1 MSPSDINVLNAKLE
15 YVQEKIDAMHDMVKE
30 HITQEE
36 AQWEKIRAQIEK
48 DYARKWVEV
57 VVWFVIFAI
66 STSVVWWVI
75 SQQAT
80 INEHMIISN
89 SNKLSENGK

>member
-1 MSPSDINVLNAKLE
+1 MSPSDINVLNTKLE
-15 YVQEKIDAMHDMVKE
+15 YVQEKIESLHEMIEK
-30 HITQEE
+30 HISQEE
-36 AQWEKIRAQIEK
+36 AQWEKMNKQIEK

-75 SQQAT
+75 SQQAN
-80 INEHMIISN
+80 INEYMIISN
-89 SNKLSENGK
+89 SKKLSENGK

>member
-1 MSPSDINVLNAKLE
+1 MSPSDINVLNTKLE
-15 YVQEKIDAMHDMVKE
+15 YVQEKIESLHEMIEK
-30 HITQEE
+30 HISQEE
-36 AQWEKIRAQIEK
+36 AQWEKMNKQIDK

-57 VVWFVIFAI
+57 VVGFVIFAV

-89 SNKLSENGK
+89 SNKLTENGK

>member
-1 MSPSDINVLNAKLE
+1 MTQTEVAVLGSKLE
-15 YVQEKIDAMHDMVKE
+15 YVQEKIDTLHEMIEK
-30 HITQEE
+30 HIEQEE
-36 AQWEKIRAQIEK
+36 SQWEKLNKQIEK

-57 VVWFVIFAI
+57 VVWFVIFAV

-89 SNKLSENGK
+89 SNKLTENGK

>member
-1 MSPSDINVLNAKLE
+1 MTQTEVAVLTQKLE
-15 YVQEKIDAMHDMVKE
+15 HVQEKISSLHDMIEK
-30 HITQEE
+30 HIEQEE
-36 AQWEKIRAQIEK
+36 TQWEKLNKQIEK

-80 INEHMIISN
+80 INEHMIQT
-89 SNKLSENGK
+89 KPLKFTEK

>member
-57 VVWFVIFAI
+57 VV
-66 STSVVWWVI
+66 
-75 SQQAT
+75 
-80 INEHMIISN
+80 
-89 SNKLSENGK
+89 

>member
-1 MSPSDINVLNAKLE
+1 MTQTEVAVLTQKLE
-15 YVQEKIDAMHDMVKE
+15 HVQEKISSLHDMIEK
-30 HITQEE
+30 HIGQEE
-36 AQWEKIRAQIEK
+36 NQWEKVNKQMEK

-80 INEHMIISN
+80 INEHMIQTKPL
-89 SNKLSENGK
+89 KLTEK